1 MRYRLTKSSMKLP
14 KFNNTEYTA
23 TVADDINCVT
33 QKIGTIF
40 GNELIFNPFHSSL
53 LPI

>member
-23 TVADDINCVT
+23 TVVHYAKCDKYREISYSTSCRN
-33 QKIGTIF
+33 
-40 GNELIFNPFHSSL
+40 
-53 LPI
+53 